1 MARRKIIWSHKAK
14 IKHLEILEFYYR
26 RNQSRAYSQKIY
38 REFKKSVR
46 LLKKQPRLGLKTDDV
61 SVRALIVGDFIVFY
75 EYTKTEIIVHSIWDC
90 NQNPDDLRIK

>member
-26 RNQSRAYSQKIY
+26 RNQSKAYSQKIY
-38 REFKKSVR
+38 REIKKSVA
-46 LLKKQPRLGLKTDDV
+46 LLKKQPRLGIKTDDG

-75 EYTKTEIIVHSIWDC
+75 EFTKTEIIIHTIWDS